1 METHPHDPEKFDA
14 LIIGETMSESPFDLS
29 EYLKGDVFE
38 AKPRPNATESDKP
51 TPARTMRKPRAANSA
66 VSQGRYR

>member
-1 METHPHDPEKFDA
+1 
-14 LIIGETMSESPFDLS
+14 MSESPFDLD

-38 AKPRPNATESDKP
+38 AKPQPNVAESDKP

-66 VSQGRYR
+66 VSPRRYP

>member
-1 METHPHDPEKFDA
+1 
-14 LIIGETMSESPFDLS
+14 MSGSPIDLG

-38 AKPRPNATESDKP
+38 AKPNAAESDRP

-66 VSQGRYR
+66 VSQGRCP